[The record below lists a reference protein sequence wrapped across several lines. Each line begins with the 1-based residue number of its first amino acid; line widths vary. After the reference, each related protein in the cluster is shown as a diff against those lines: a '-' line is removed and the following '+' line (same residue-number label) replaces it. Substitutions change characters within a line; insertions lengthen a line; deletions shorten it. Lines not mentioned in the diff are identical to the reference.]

1 MTRLLVIGRTGQLAR
16 ALAEQAPQATF
27 LGRDVLDLTYL
38 SAIAAAIAAARPEV
52 VINAAAYTAVDRAEE
67 EPALAHRIN
76 AEAVGEIAR
85 AAAGQGAALLHLSTD
100 YVYPG
105 TGTAPHRET
114 DPTGPIN
121 TYGAS
126 KLAGEEAALAANPRT
141 TVLRTSW
148 VYAPW
153 GRNFVLTMLRLADRQ
168 RLTVVA
174 DQMGHPTSA
183 LDIAAACL
191 ALAPRLAAGG
201 PEADLWGPTHF
212 AGAGETSWAEFAR
225 AVFAGARARG
235 LIDSA
240 PEVADIPTADYPTTA
255 ARPLNSRLDLG
266 RATRLIGHAP
276 APWREALG
284 RVLDRLAQ
292 G

>member
-1 MTRLLVIGRTGQLAR
+1 VTRLLVIGRTGQVAR

-27 LGRDVLDLTYL
+27 LGRDALDLTDL
-38 SAIAAAIAAARPEV
+38 SAIAPAIGAARPEV
-52 VINAAAYTAVDRAEE
+52 IVNAAAYTAVDKAEE

-85 AAAGQGAALLHLSTD
+85 AAAAQGAALLHLSTD

-114 DPTGPIN
+114 DPTGPVN
-121 TYGAS
+121 NYGAS
-126 KLAGEEAALAANPRT
+126 KLAGERAALAANPRT
-141 TVLRTSW
+141 AILRTSW

-153 GRNFVLTMLRLADRQ
+153 GKNFVLTMLRLAERE
-168 RLTVVA
+168 RLTVVS
-174 DQMGHPTSA
+174 DQVGHPTSA
-183 LDIAAACL
+183 LDIAAACR
-191 ALAPRLAAGG
+191 ALAPRLAAAG
-201 PEADLWGPTHF
+201 PEADFWGPTHF
-212 AGAGETSWAEFAR
+212 AGTGETSWAGFAR

-235 LIDSA
+235 LIDRT
-240 PEVADIPTADYPTTA
+240 PEVADIPTADYPTPA
-255 ARPLNSRLDLG
+255 PRPLNSRLDLG
-266 RATRLIGHAP
+266 RAARLLGQAP